1 MDELKNVLARYREI
15 GGRLHLPS
23 DKLEEIR
30 GQSSTNSTAACMEVV
45 IVEWL
50 KRNYNERYGP
60 PTWSA
65 LVKAV
70 SHPAGGNNKAEAEK
84 IANRHKKI
92 TASKLYCPYYVLN
105 YLFFFFSQ
113 LSLRSC
119 G

>member
-23 DKLEEIR
+23 DKLDEIR
-30 GQSSTNSTAACMEVV
+30 GQSSTSSTAACIEVV

-50 KRNYNERYGP
+50 KRNYNKIHGP

-70 SHPAGGNNKAEAEK
+70 GHPAGGNNKAEAEK

-92 TASKLYCPYYVLN
+92 TASKLVLSI
-105 YLFFFFSQ
+105 LCAKLLVFF
-113 LSLRSC
+113 L
-119 G
+119 